1 MATRYLTEEELNTR
15 FGEAR
20 VTALADRDGD
30 GEADTG
36 VIEAAIL
43 GAESRADSTLLNR
56 YDTGNLPTT
65 PTAATENLKRVVAG
79 LALWYLAGPVAQK
92 GQDIVDA
99 YNTSISELNALGSGR
114 QSLVLVSEPAV
125 DRARPQIGVTKVK
138 SDSAL
143 SLSALS
149 SW

>member
-1 MATRYLTEEELNTR
+1 MSTRYLTEDELATR

-36 VIEAAIL
+36 VVEAAIL
-43 GAESRADSTLLNR
+43 DAESRADSTLLNR
-56 YDTGNLPTT
+56 YATGDLPTT
-65 PTAATENLKRVVAG
+65 PTAASPALKRVVAG
-79 LALWYLAGPVAQK
+79 LAFWFLAGPVAQK
-92 GQDIVDA
+92 GQDIADA
-99 YNTSISELNALGSGR
+99 YNTAISELNALGSGR

-125 DRARPQIGVTKVK
+125 DRARPEIGVTKVK

-143 SLSALS
+143 SLKALS
-149 SW
+149 GW